1 MTTRGLQTSKSAATS
16 LRMRQAAPSGA
27 RPLVLLLL
35 LLTAHALVATSI
47 DTASEPRAAAGALS
61 DRLRAK
67 YRNNG
72 NKFDPLWLGDGLA
85 SRDELAGSFC
95 DASNYGFS
103 IESTVPPVVLVV
115 YRKRLHFQPRE
126 FYLRVRLDTD
136 EVTVERGTI
145 PEGRAI
151 LPWPPDPA
159 VDAQRLRR
167 EWLSQNA
174 ALLLR
179 IWWIGTSL
187 CVGLSALWVWRAG
200 RRSHGERSQAAV
212 LALSALSCAWIVYAW
227 IELEFSQATIVW
239 LIAYVLGA
247 GFFCG
252 GVSSL
257 IANQARTRMELTLSI
272 AMALLVVPPA
282 VVLFTELAQLT
293 GTFTHAMILLTS
305 TLLLTIGAQV
315 MRHRSARL

>member
-1 MTTRGLQTSKSAATS
+1 MKPFMVVS
-16 LRMRQAAPSGA
+16 LLALICL
-27 RPLVLLLL
+27 PLS
-35 LLTAHALVATSI
+35 ATSI

-72 NKFDPLWLGDGLA
+72 NKFDPAWLDDGLA

-103 IESTVPPVVLVV
+103 IESTAPPVVLVV
-115 YRKRLHFQPRE
+115 YRKRLSFQPHD
-126 FYLRVRLDTD
+126 FYVRVRLDTG
-136 EVTVERGTI
+136 EMTVERGTN

-151 LPWPPDPA
+151 FPWPPDPA

-187 CVGLSALWVWRAG
+187 CVSLSALWVWRAG
-200 RRSHGERSQAAV
+200 RRSYGERSHAAV
-212 LALSALSCAWIVYAW
+212 LALSALSCAWVVYAW
-227 IELEFSQATIVW
+227 IEFEFSQATIMW

-282 VVLFTELAQLT
+282 VVLFTELAQLS
-293 GTFTHAMILLTS
+293 GTFTHTMTLLPS

-315 MRHRSARL
+315 MRHRSAGL